1 MSATEN
7 FADLFEQ
14 SLKATG
20 CMEGVMLKGEVVSV
34 ERDMVLMDVGLK
46 SEGYVPLREFSNEE
60 QNTIQEGDIFDVFV
74 ERFEN
79 RQGEAVISR
88 ARARREE
95 AWHHLE
101 QAFEKGE
108 LFDGVV
114 TARVRGGY
122 TVDLDGATA
131 FMPNSHADL
140 RPVHDPQQ
148 MINLA
153 GTFEILNMNRQ
164 RGTIV
169 VSRRS
174 VLERT
179 REAQREKLLESI
191 EEGQILDGTVKNITD
206 FGAFVD
212 LGGSDGLLHVTDIS
226 WKRIYHPSD
235 VLNVGKKI
243 TVKIIKFNRETG
255 RINLGIKQLTPN
267 PWEGIQEKYPLQT
280 VFEGTI
286 RKIMEYGIFV
296 DLEEGVAGLIH
307 VSELSWERKPSL
319 SEFHVG
325 NPIEIKVM
333 DIDTDNHRISLSR
346 KRCLP
351 NPWQAFA
358 DKHKEGDVVDVVAEE
373 EGKQVLVVSL
383 KEGIHGIM
391 RLSDLD
397 WHKSGDDAI
406 KDFPKGTQTSAKI
419 LDINVEEEKILL
431 GIKQLT
437 DDPFKIATKGLKKG
451 DHLNVTV
458 DEVHEKE
465 LHVSFNKHGRGFIRK
480 KELSLES
487 DEQHTEQF
495 KHGNVIEAMII
506 NIDKKNK
513 TVEFSV
519 RELERMEHEQAMKKY
534 GQKAPSVTLGDI
546 IGNAQNKKK

>member
-20 CMEGVMLKGEVVSV
+20 GMEGVMLKGEVISV

-60 QNTIQEGDIFDVFV
+60 QNTMQEGSMFDVFV

-79 RQGEAVISR
+79 RHGEAVISR

-95 AWHHLE
+95 AWHQLE
-101 QAFEKGE
+101 EAFEKGE
-108 LFDGVV
+108 QFEGVV

-131 FMPNSHADL
+131 FMPNSQADL
-140 RPVHDPQQ
+140 RPVPDPQQ
-148 MINLA
+148 IINLA
-153 GTFEILNMNRQ
+153 GIFEILTMNRQ
-164 RGTIV
+164 RGNIV

-179 REAQREKLLESI
+179 RDAEREKLLKSLD
-191 EEGQILDGTVKNITD
+191 EGQILDGTVKNITD
-206 FGAFVD
+206 FGAFID

-235 VLNVGKKI
+235 VLKVGQKI

-267 PWEGIQEKYPLQT
+267 PWEGIKDKYPLQT
-280 VFEGTI
+280 VFDGTI
-286 RKIMEYGIFV
+286 RKVMEYGIFV
-296 DLEEGVAGLIH
+296 ELEEGVEGLIH
-307 VSELSWERKPSL
+307 VSELSWERKQSL

-325 NPIEIKVM
+325 DAIQIKVI
-333 DIDTDNHRISLSR
+333 DIDIDNHRISLSR
-346 KRCLP
+346 KQCLP
-351 NPWQAFA
+351 NPWAAFA
-358 DKHKEGDVVDVVAEE
+358 EKYKQGDVVDVVAEE

-383 KEGIHGIM
+383 QEGIHGIM

-406 KDFPKGTQTSAKI
+406 KDFPKGTHTSAKI

-437 DDPFKIATKGLKKG
+437 DDPFKIATQDLKKG
-451 DHLNVTV
+451 DSLNVTV
-458 DEVHEKE
+458 DEVHEKA
-465 LHVSFNKHGRGFIRK
+465 LHVSFNEHGRGFIRK
-480 KELSLES
+480 KELSLDS
-487 DEQHTEQF
+487 DERHTEQF
-495 KHGNVIEAMII
+495 KLGDVIEAMIL

-519 RELERMEHEQAMKKY
+519 RGLERMEHEQAMQEY
-534 GQKAPSVTLGDI
+534 GQKTPSVTLGDI
-546 IGNAQNKKK
+546 IGNAQNKKQ